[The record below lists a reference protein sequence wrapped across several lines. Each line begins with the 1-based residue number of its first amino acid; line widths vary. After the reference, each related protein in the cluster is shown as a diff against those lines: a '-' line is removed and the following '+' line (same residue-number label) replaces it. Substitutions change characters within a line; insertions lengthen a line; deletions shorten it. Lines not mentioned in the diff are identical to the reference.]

1 MQLNPKKIFGALG
14 RRYGGKTFLNF
25 RKAYY
30 NRLHIFQNF
39 IGTLFVRFHRKAPFS
54 LDKEIDTK
62 LYHDNPEEIKKR
74 GVIVMLDGAI
84 YHGGLT
90 DRIRGI
96 LTAYRECK
104 KRNIPF
110 YIYWKEPFLLTDYLL
125 PASFDWRINDVDITR
140 SRLNSRAVAID
151 DMNDS
156 QSLGRLKAA
165 LAAPPAQLHLY
176 TNADS
181 ARGEYA
187 SLYRELFRPT
197 ALLSEEVEKHKRI
210 LGDNYVAV
218 TTRFLTLLG
227 DFNDWCDVVLSP
239 EEQKILMQRVGEEF
253 KKVTADLPP
262 SAKILVTSDSMKFL
276 EYMRN
281 FDSRVYI
288 VDGKVEH
295 IDLTENRDQDSW
307 LKTFVDQYLIMG
319 AAKVIRLRTGKMYAS
334 GFARFGAEVGEAE
347 FVDHI
352 F

>member
-1 MQLNPKKIFGALG
+1 
-14 RRYGGKTFLNF
+14 
-25 RKAYY
+25 
-30 NRLHIFQNF
+30 
-39 IGTLFVRFHRKAPFS
+39 
-54 LDKEIDTK
+54 
-62 LYHDNPEEIKKR
+62 
-74 GVIVMLDGAI
+74 
-84 YHGGLT
+84 T

-104 KRNIPF
+104 KRNLPF
-110 YIYWKEPFLLTDYLL
+110 FIYWKEPFLLTDYLL
-125 PASFDWRINDVDITR
+125 PASFDWRISDDEITR
-140 SRLNSRAVAID
+140 SRLNSRPVAID
-151 DMNDS
+151 DMNDV
-156 QSLGRLKAA
+156 QSLKRLEAA
-165 LAAPPAQLHLY
+165 LSSPSPQLHLY

-187 SLYRELFRPT
+187 YLYRELFRPT
-197 ALLSEEVEKHKRI
+197 ELLVNEVERHKRI
-210 LGDNYVAV
+210 LGENYVAV

-319 AAKVIRLRTGKMYAS
+319 ASKVIRLRTGKMYAS